1 MIEFKAT
8 NMKMIDIDTS
18 ETISEYNLGNAV
30 IETEIETHSLSNE
43 KLSFAHEIS
52 FECESTDCSSL
63 LNYITDFNDKPLY
76 IEYRIPIMIQARWHK
91 KSRINKKWLKRYGMK
106 KDNILVRCD
115 VESISPNI
123 NYDPYYITEHV
134 EYGMTLSNMQ
144 YKFKPDQLRRNLK
157 IEVNTYGQY

>member
-18 ETISEYNLGNAV
+18 ETISEYNLNNAV
-30 IETEIETHSLSNE
+30 VETEVDTCSLSNE
-43 KLSFAHEIS
+43 KLSFTHEATFDVNAEDI
-52 FECESTDCSSL
+52 SL
-63 LNYITDFNDKPLY
+63 LNYVTDFNDNPLY
-76 IEYRIPIMIQARWHK
+76 IEYNTPIMIQSRWHK
-91 KSRINKKWLKRYGMK
+91 KKRINKKWLKRYGMK
-106 KDNILVRCD
+106 KDSILIKCD

-123 NYDPYYITEHV
+123 NHDPYYLTEHV

-144 YKFKPDQLRRNLK
+144 YKFRQDQLRKNLK